1 MAKVSKAGRSRWK
14 IENEGFNNQKNI
26 RYNITHACSLN
37 NNAMKNHYLLVQIA
51 DIIRQLLENGSEAL
65 KKLDLGIKEISS
77 RLLESFRRDP
87 LTTEDINHINKR
99 TKICL
104 L

>member
-1 MAKVSKAGRSRWK
+1 MAKVSKAGKSRWK

-26 RYNITHACSLN
+26 RYDITHACSLD

-65 KKLDLGIKEISS
+65 KKLKLGIKEISS

-87 LTTEDINHINKR
+87 LTTEDITHINKHI
-99 TKICL
+99 KICL
-104 L
+104 P